1 MVNFDESVLNVCD
14 FLDSSEIISILVGQ
28 SGEDQ
33 LHCGIVYRFNGKFNA
48 IHLAWHFYLAHEEGY
63 VKNLT
68 GYLFLKSSIHEIR
81 QNSIAAMC
89 RRILKRQDE
98 QKIPYGLLYTGGNF
112 TREGV
117 LNLDTQESGLTCATF
132 VMAVFK
138 SCGIQLIDIENW
150 EYRETDSVWHKS
162 IVESLKDTKDRFG
175 ISELHIENVSNEQ
188 GCSRFRPE
196 EVATSS
202 VFKEIPADSKD
213 IIRFGEELRNIVMKK
228 KRNIHL

>member
-1 MVNFDESVLNVCD
+1 MVNLDESIFNISD

-28 SGEDQ
+28 SGENQ
-33 LHCGIVYRFNGKFNA
+33 LHCGIVYRYNGKFNA
-48 IHLAWHFYLAHEEGY
+48 IHLAWHFYLAHENNNIE
-63 VKNLT
+63 NIRD
-68 GYLFLKSSIHEIR
+68 YLWIKSSIHEFR

-98 QKIPYGLLYTGGNF
+98 QSIPYGLLYSGGSF

-117 LNLDTQESGLTCATF
+117 LSLESKESGLTCATF

-150 EYRETDSVWHKS
+150 KFRETDSEWHTS
-162 IVESLKDTKDRFG
+162 IIASLKETKDKFG
-175 ISELHIENVSNEQ
+175 ISELHIGNVSKEK

-196 EVATSS
+196 EVAISS
-202 VFKEIPADSKD
+202 VFKEIPTDSSH
-213 IIRFGEELRNIVMKK
+213 IIKLGQELRNIVLNK
-228 KRNIHL
+228 